1 MSIPISQTDLLT
13 ALRKLSADDKAQL
26 LEELAKPETPES
38 TNESPCCSTCQ
49 SDIACLRAEVASLKS
64 FVAKNCGS
72 CCDSEEI
79 LDVGLECS
87 GCPFA
92 VDFASIIKYI
102 MIAIFVITFFQ
113 SISRLINNAS
123 TTLQCPRSFTIPTG
137 VGV

>member
-1 MSIPISQTDLLT
+1 MSTPESQTDLLT
-13 ALRKLSADDKAQL
+13 ALRKLSVDDRTQL
-26 LEELAKPETPES
+26 LEELSKPEVPKS
-38 TNESPCCSTCQ
+38 ADCFSICQ

-64 FVAKNCGS
+64 FIAKNCGS

-123 TTLQCPRSFTIPTG
+123 TTLQCPRPFTIPTG
-137 VGV
+137 V